1 MRQWQDYSQVPRK
14 LLRLTPQYRRPRHS
28 AQPLLDYDLLE
39 GVSST
44 FSSREDMS
52 IEDPAFLSIGSWH
65 PAFGAEHL
73 SPTAALVPAGCLQWS
88 PGALAPPIRS
98 SLLPPVHIS
107 SHQDGGQQLLW
118 RLGPCP
124 AGSPPCPPWAAALLP
139 AGCALPHCPGPWSRE
154 SLTGLTPL
162 LGCRPQEGFL
172 LCASATCHRWAKVQ
186 TAGTG
191 L

>member
-1 MRQWQDYSQVPRK
+1 MQQWQDYSQVPRK
-14 LLRLTPQYRRPRHS
+14 LLRLTPRCRRPRHS
-28 AQPLLDYDLLE
+28 AQPLLGYDLLE

-44 FSSREDMS
+44 FSSREDS
-52 IEDPAFLSIGSWH
+52 EHRGPAFLAIGSWH
-65 PAFGAEHL
+65 PAFRAEHL
-73 SPTAALVPAGCLQWS
+73 SPTAALVPARCLQWS
-88 PGALAPPIRS
+88 PGSPGPIRS

-107 SHQDGGQQLLW
+107 SHQDGGQQFLW
-118 RLGPCP
+118 HLGLCP
-124 AGSPPCPPWAAALLP
+124 TGSPPCPRWAAALP

-162 LGCRPQEGFL
+162 LGCRPQEGL
-172 LCASATCHRWAKVQ
+172 LLRASATCHRWAKVQ